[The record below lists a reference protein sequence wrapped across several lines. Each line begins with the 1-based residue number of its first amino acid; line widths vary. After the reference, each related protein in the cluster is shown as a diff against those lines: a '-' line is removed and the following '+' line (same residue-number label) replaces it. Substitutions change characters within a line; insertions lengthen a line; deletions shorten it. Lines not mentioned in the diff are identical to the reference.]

1 MRRITPSPQ
10 SFIAYLFDDIHLHF
24 ADLAQVRDGA
34 GRNIDAPRSSLHR
47 GKAVQVRLN
56 GETTERHAINSVRHA
71 INSVRHAINSVRHG
85 INAELHAIN
94 VNS

>member
-10 SFIAYLFDDIHLHF
+10 SFIAYLFDDIHLNF

-34 GRNIDAPRSSLHR
+34 GRNIDASRSSLHR
-47 GKAVQVRLN
+47 GKAMQVRMN
-56 GETTERHAINSVRHA
+56 GETTERHA